1 MKVILLK
8 DVPALGNAGA
18 VKEVKEG
25 YGRNYLIPR
34 GLAAEATDHNL
45 RALEG
50 QQKAASDR
58 AHRVRTDAERLASG
72 LEAAVIEIAARGGEG
87 GRLFGSVTAQDI
99 ADALARA
106 GFEVSKRQIDLE
118 EPIKT
123 AGFYKVPVRVGP
135 GMVARVDLNVVTTRE
150 RGAR

>member
-8 DVPALGNAGA
+8 DVPALGTAGA

-50 QQKAASDR
+50 QRKAASDR

-72 LEAAVIEIAARGGEG
+72 LEAAVIEVAARGGEG

-135 GMVARVDLNVVTTRE
+135 GMVARVDLNVVTSRE
-150 RGAR
+150 SGAR

>member
-8 DVPALGNAGA
+8 DIPALGKAGA

-25 YGRNYLIPR
+25 YARNYLIPR

-45 RALEG
+45 RSLEG
-50 QQKAASDR
+50 QQRAASDR
-58 AHRVRTDAERLASG
+58 ARRVRTDAERLAAG
-72 LEAAVIEIAARGGEG
+72 LEAAVIEIPARGGEG

-106 GFEVSKRQIDLE
+106 GFDVSKKQIDLE
-118 EPIKT
+118 DPIKT
-123 AGFYKVPVRVGP
+123 AGFYKVPIRVGP
-135 GMVARVDLNVVTTRE
+135 GMVARVDVNVVTTK
-150 RGAR
+150 

>member
-1 MKVILLK
+1 MRVILLK
-8 DVPALGNAGA
+8 DIPALGTAGA
-18 VKEVKEG
+18 VREVKEG
-25 YGRNYLIPR
+25 YARNYLIPR
-34 GLAAEATDHNL
+34 GLAAEATDRNL

-58 AHRVRTDAERLASG
+58 ALRKRTDAERLAAG

-106 GFEVSKRQIDLE
+106 GFEVGKRQIDLG

-135 GMVARVDLNVVTTRE
+135 GMVARVDVNVVPTK
-150 RGAR
+150 

>member
-1 MKVILLK
+1 MRVILLK
-8 DVPALGNAGA
+8 DIPALGTAGA
-18 VKEVKEG
+18 VREVKEG
-25 YGRNYLIPR
+25 YARNYLIPR
-34 GLAAEATDHNL
+34 GLAAEATDRNL

-50 QQKAASDR
+50 QRKAASER
-58 AHRVRTDAERLASG
+58 ARRERTDAERLASG
-72 LEAAVIEIAARGGEG
+72 LEAAVIEIAARGGAG

-106 GFEVSKRQIDLE
+106 GFEVGKRQVDLD

-135 GMVARVDLNVVTTRE
+135 GMVARVDINVVTTK
-150 RGAR
+150 

>member
-8 DVPALGNAGA
+8 DVPTLGRAGV

-25 YGRNYLIPR
+25 YARNYLIPR
-34 GLAAEATDHNL
+34 GLAAEATEANL
-45 RALEG
+45 RALERER
-50 QQKAASDR
+50 KAASDR
-58 AHRVRTDAERLASG
+58 ARRERTDAERLAAG
-72 LEAAVIEIAARGGEG
+72 LEAAVIEIPARGGEG

-106 GFEVSKRQIDLE
+106 GFAVSKRQVALE

-135 GMVARVDLNVVTTRE
+135 GMVARVDVNVVATR
-150 RGAR
+150 